1 MTSFLFIQEVD
12 QMNQSFCCK
21 VQECGEAFPNRS
33 EALKHAKKHAEL
45 DPFDFVCDHC
55 GKKFLGIANMKR
67 HLRVHMGSEG
77 KDFACPLCHY
87 RGCTTTHVKRHM
99 AHKHLEK
106 FVFMR
111 FLPEKYSFCFLQV
124 DSLSLLFVHGCD
136 QC

>member
-1 MTSFLFIQEVD
+1 MFLFSI
-12 QMNQSFCCK
+12 
-21 VQECGEAFPNRS
+21 
-33 EALKHAKKHAEL
+33 LEL

-106 FVFMR
+106 YKIINKF
-111 FLPEKYSFCFLQV
+111 FLSYFFIIQIDPM
-124 DSLSLLFVHGCD
+124 SLLFIYGCNK
-136 QC
+136 C

>member
-1 MTSFLFIQEVD
+1 MQKNTQVLQLNLRLISFSKI
-12 QMNQSFCCK
+12 SFR
-21 VQECGEAFPNRS
+21 F
-33 EALKHAKKHAEL
+33 LEL

-67 HLRVHMGSEG
+67 HLRVHMGTEG

-106 FVFMR
+106 
-111 FLPEKYSFCFLQV
+111 
-124 DSLSLLFVHGCD
+124 
-136 QC
+136 

>member
-1 MTSFLFIQEVD
+1 MPVNDFTCNSQILLSHAIFVCLFVLFE
-12 QMNQSFCCK
+12 
-21 VQECGEAFPNRS
+21 
-33 EALKHAKKHAEL
+33 EL

-106 FVFMR
+106 
-111 FLPEKYSFCFLQV
+111 
-124 DSLSLLFVHGCD
+124 
-136 QC
+136 

>member
-1 MTSFLFIQEVD
+1 MQKNMLVNRRNFFFLNYSYFYY
-12 QMNQSFCCK
+12 K
-21 VQECGEAFPNRS
+21 
-33 EALKHAKKHAEL
+33 EL

-106 FVFMR
+106 
-111 FLPEKYSFCFLQV
+111 
-124 DSLSLLFVHGCD
+124 
-136 QC
+136 

>member
-1 MTSFLFIQEVD
+1 MTPLLTTVHHTSLSSAKEPD
-12 QMNQSFCCK
+12 QLSHSYCCK
-21 VQECGEAFPNRS
+21 VHECGEAFTSRS
-33 EALKHAKKHAEL
+33 EAMKHAKKHAGESNARHSAQSEHALMFRVSEL

-106 FVFMR
+106 
-111 FLPEKYSFCFLQV
+111 
-124 DSLSLLFVHGCD
+124 
-136 QC
+136 